1 MVFSSLVGVNI
12 QNTLAYT
19 VGVPTNFGGTVN
31 FSIPMYGR
39 VGSASITTSSAGA
52 KVNVNFLLSNYKWNI
67 YKDGVFFT
75 SSSANG
81 TLISPTVSFTLTT
94 SGAGDFTSTMYMGHL
109 TGSFTPSTIGSSAV
123 YTIYFYGKL
132 TITSSRTGVIFWNI
146 NAFYGVQASSGG
158 TVGSATNGT
167 LTYTPA
173 SFPTFVATSI
183 SVATP
188 TVSSGSVL
196 TNVLSTSALILPS
209 LAGNT
214 IKFQYA
220 GSDTGSYI
228 FDNNNNLY
236 LRSNNY
242 VNIHGTNGLT
252 FGTGL
257 LQSLFGSY
265 TAPTWNGSTITSNTS
280 GYYYLPYNN
289 SNRILIQ
296 FGASVD
302 RANTSITFDIA
313 YVSIPYVYGI
323 VYIGGNAST
332 VITITAVS
340 ATAFTI
346 DSSQGNGNKA
356 PFNWFAIG
364 LKQN

>member
-12 QNTLAYT
+12 QDTLAYT
-19 VGVPTNFGGTVN
+19 MGVPTNFGGTVN
-31 FSIPMYGR
+31 FTIPMYGA
-39 VGSASITTSSAGA
+39 VNSASITTSSAGA
-52 KVNVNFLLSNYKWNI
+52 KVNVNFLLTNYKWNI

-75 SSSANG
+75 SSSASG
-81 TLISPTVSFTLTT
+81 TLISPTVTFTLTT
-94 SGAGDFTSTMYMGHL
+94 SGSGSFNSTMYMGHL

-132 TITSSRTGVIFWNI
+132 TVTSSRTGVIYWNV
-146 NAFYGVQASSGG
+146 NAVYGTNASSGG

-173 SFPTFVATSI
+173 SFPTFVATSN
-183 SVATP
+183 SVTTP

-196 TNVLSTSALILPS
+196 TNVLSTSSLILPS

-252 FGTGL
+252 FGTGF
-257 LQSLFGSY
+257 LQALFGSY
-265 TAPTWNGSTITSNTS
+265 TAPTWNGSIITSLTS
-280 GYYYLPYNN
+280 GYYYLPYNS
-289 SNRILIQ
+289 SNRLLIQ
-296 FGASVD
+296 FGASTD
-302 RANTSITFDIA
+302 RAVTSITFAIA
-313 YVSIPYVYGI
+313 YVSIPYMFATPYDDGS
-323 VYIGGNAST
+323 ASAPPR
-332 VITITAVS
+332 ITAVS

-346 DSSQGNGNKA
+346 DPVATNSNKA
-356 PFNWFAIG
+356 SFNWIAIG